1 MTASLA
7 AAHVCEA
14 RVGWAALKRHN
25 ASVSVP
31 TNETSPW
38 QADSNL
44 TSYVHRHRRE
54 LGDLSGWLDG
64 RSTWYG
70 GPSGPGPDG
79 MSILKGS
86 CGYGAKLRNHFV
98 AAAQTMGGYNWGLTG
113 ECGRCYEVMCVHGK
127 TRGTAGSSLGPWEGC
142 LDAGRRSVVVQITD
156 SCPCFHPNGGSN
168 KRWCAAMPPDQHV
181 PTSTKLTPA
190 RRCCGDARHLDLS
203 YAAFDGAFTCA
214 YRDAPC
220 LTADWQNQL
229 CSHCAARPR
238 GSGPQAPAGEL
249 RQDGPDD
256 LLRVRHMRLS
266 GAQQ

>member
-25 ASVSVP
+25 ASISVP

-168 KRWCAAMPPDQHV
+168 KRWCAAMTPDQHAMLV
-181 PTSTKLTPA
+181 GQCPDVHQADTRTQVL
-190 RRCCGDARHLDLS
+190 RRCSPPGPVVRGLRRCVHVHVPGC
-203 YAAFDGAFTCA
+203 AFSD
-214 YRDAPC
+214 R
-220 LTADWQNQL
+220 
-229 CSHCAARPR
+229 
-238 GSGPQAPAGEL
+238 
-249 RQDGPDD
+249 
-256 LLRVRHMRLS
+256 
-266 GAQQ
+266 